1 MDSLGSKGERQIA
14 EWLTEKGY
22 LILEKNWRT
31 RTGEV
36 DIIALDKTEQ
46 TSSGGVLVFVEVK
59 TLLKTELSDLDLI
72 INKKKQER
80 IIKTAK
86 HFLANNRKYNKMYIR
101 FDVVVLRS
109 NPFLE
114 QPLEILHLK
123 DAFGDCYD

>member
-1 MDSLGSKGERQIA
+1 MDSLGSKGEKLISD
-14 EWLTEKGY
+14 WLTDKGY

-36 DIIALDKTEQ
+36 DIIALDKSDQ
-46 TSSGGVLVFVEVK
+46 NLPCGVLVFVEVK

-86 HFLANNRKYNKMYIR
+86 CFLLNHRKYNKMYIR

-114 QPLEILHLK
+114 QPFEILHLK

>member
-1 MDSLGSKGERQIA
+1 MDSLGSKGENRIS
-14 EWLTEKGY
+14 EWLTDKGY
-22 LILEKNWRT
+22 LILEQNWRT
-31 RTGEV
+31 RTGEI
-36 DIIALDKTEQ
+36 DIIALDKTDQ
-46 TSSGGVLVFVEVK
+46 NRPCGVLVFIEVK

-86 HFLANNRKYNKMYIR
+86 CFLANHRKYNKMYIR
-101 FDVVVLRS
+101 FDVVVLQS

-114 QPLEILHLK
+114 QPLKVLHLE

>member
-1 MDSLGSKGERQIA
+1 MDSLGRQGENRIS
-14 EWLTEKGY
+14 EWLTDKGC
-22 LILEKNWRT
+22 LILERNWRT
-31 RTGEV
+31 RTGEI
-36 DIIALDKTEQ
+36 DIIALDKTDQ
-46 TSSGGVLVFVEVK
+46 THPCGVLVFVEVK
-59 TLLKTELSDLDLI
+59 TLIKTELADLDLI

-86 HFLANNRKYNKMYIR
+86 CFLANHRKYNKMYIR

-114 QPLEILHLK
+114 QPLDILHLK

>member
-1 MDSLGSKGERQIA
+1 MKFLGAKGESCVS
-14 EWLTEKGY
+14 EWLENNGY
-22 LILEKNWRT
+22 LILERNWRT
-31 RTGEV
+31 QTGEV
-36 DIIALDKTEQ
+36 DIIALDKCDKAFPD
-46 TSSGGVLVFVEVK
+46 GILVFIEVK

-86 HFLANNRKYNKMYIR
+86 YFLVNNRKYNKMYIR
-101 FDVVVLRS
+101 FDVVVLQS

-114 QPLEILHLK
+114 QPPKILHLK

>member
-1 MDSLGSKGERQIA
+1 MDSLGSKGEQRIA
-14 EWLTEKGY
+14 EWLTNKDY
-22 LILEKNWRT
+22 LILERNWRT
-31 RTGEV
+31 RTGEI
-36 DIIALDKTEQ
+36 DIIALDKSDQ
-46 TSSGGVLVFVEVK
+46 SPASGVLVFVEVK

-72 INKKKQER
+72 INKKKRDR
-80 IIKTAK
+80 IIKTDK

-101 FDVVVLRS
+101 FDVIVLRS

>member
-1 MDSLGSKGERQIA
+1 M
-14 EWLTEKGY
+14 
-22 LILEKNWRT
+22 
-31 RTGEV
+31 
-36 DIIALDKTEQ
+36 
-46 TSSGGVLVFVEVK
+46 VFVEVK

-86 HFLANNRKYNKMYIR
+86 HFLVNNRKYNKMYIR

>member
-1 MDSLGSKGERQIA
+1 MDSLGSKGEHRIS
-14 EWLTEKGY
+14 EWLTNKGY
-22 LILEKNWRT
+22 LILERNWRT
-31 RTGEV
+31 RTGEI

-46 TSSGGVLVFVEVK
+46 NSAGGVLVFIEVK

-86 HFLANNRKYNKMYIR
+86 HFLVNNRKYNKMYIR

-114 QPLEILHLK
+114 QPLQILHLK

>member
-1 MDSLGSKGERQIA
+1 MDSLGIKGENRIS
-14 EWLTEKGY
+14 EWLTSKGY
-22 LILEKNWRT
+22 LILERNWRT
-31 RTGEV
+31 RTGEI
-36 DIIALDKTEQ
+36 DIIALDKN
-46 TSSGGVLVFVEVK
+46 SSPFSEEILVFIEVK

>member
-1 MDSLGSKGERQIA
+1 MDSLGSKGENRIS

-72 INKKKQER
+72 ISKKNK
-80 IIKTAK
+80 IG
-86 HFLANNRKYNKMYIR
+86 L
-101 FDVVVLRS
+101 
-109 NPFLE
+109 
-114 QPLEILHLK
+114 
-123 DAFGDCYD
+123 

>member
-1 MDSLGSKGERQIA
+1 MDSLGSKGENRIS

-59 TLLKTELSDLDLI
+59 ILLRTELSDLDLI
-72 INKKKQER
+72 ISKKKQDR